1 MVCVTLLRVRGG
13 AEFVPTDGQFFP
25 GPRPDGDIM
34 PPVTPPPFLDY
45 INYRINELARFKG
58 DEKGNPLTILASTVA
73 AVVKRS
79 LRKIDDRFIFA

>member
-1 MVCVTLLRVRGG
+1 
-13 AEFVPTDGQFFP
+13 
-25 GPRPDGDIM
+25 M

-79 LRKIDDRFIFA
+79 LRKIDAGRRHSFRTKAEIKGEKSIDTCFKVLTRLLHG